1 MAMTSFQSS
10 SLAVA
15 GGSCG
20 LAMWDL
26 VVEKRI
32 CSYEPPTS
40 TSRPTAICQVT
51 LNFLHISCCPCTLL
65 LVMRLTRSRH

>member
-26 VVEKRI
+26 VEEKRI
-32 CSYEPPTS
+32 CSYDLLTS

-51 LNFLHISCCPCTLL
+51 YTFACVHYAFSRP
-65 LVMRLTRSRH
+65 RLTRSHH